1 MEFIREYADWFYLIG
16 AVLFILTLRGLSG
29 PKTAIAGNRYGM
41 IAMAIAVLTTFFVA
55 DNPVVWMI
63 LAAMAAGAVVGI
75 ARARTVP
82 MTQMPETVALMHS
95 LVGLAAVLIAIAAII
110 HNNKLIELGPD
121 LLATNGITFH
131 EMSKVHLFELFVGCF
146 VGAIT
151 FTASVFAYSK
161 LAAKKWAKTISGAW
175 VKPVQALI
183 FLAMLGFGIHF
194 FLSGNMTSFWAMTGL
209 ALAFGWV
216 WIAPVGGGDM
226 PVVVSLLNSFSGWAA
241 AGIGFTLENNMLIV
255 AGSLVGSSGAILSYI
270 MCKAMNRSIINV
282 LFGGAMGG
290 AAAPTAAAGAQ
301 VQRNYRSGSA
311 DDAGFLMSNADS
323 VVIVPGYGMAQG
335 RAQNAVKELANLLKE
350 QGVTVRFAIHPVAGR
365 MPGHMNVLLAEAD
378 VPYEDILEM
387 DEINSDFPAT
397 DVVLVIGA
405 NDVVNP
411 AAKDDPNSPIYGMPI
426 LEAHKAR
433 TIMVIKRSMATGY
446 AGLDNDLFYN
456 DKTMMIFG
464 DAKKVVEDMTKSING
479 TGH

>member
-121 LLATNGITFH
+121 LLTANGITFH

-151 FTASVFAYSK
+151 FTASVFAYGK

-290 AAAPTAAAGAQ
+290 SAAPTAAAGAQ

-464 DAKKVVEDMTKSING
+464 DAKKVVEDMTKAING

>member
-1 MEFIREYADWFYLIG
+1 MEFIRDYADWFYLIG

-29 PKTAIAGNRYGM
+29 PKTAIQGNRYGM
-41 IAMAIAVLTTFFVA
+41 IAMAIAVVTTFFVA
-55 DNPVVWMI
+55 DHPVIWMI
-63 LAAMAAGAVVGI
+63 GGAMVLGAVVGI

-95 LVGLAAVLIAIAAII
+95 LVGLAAVLIAIAAIL
-110 HNNKLIELGPD
+110 HNNEFVKIGADALTANNI
-121 LLATNGITFH
+121 AFH

-151 FTASVFAYSK
+151 FTASVFAYGK

-183 FLAMLGFGIHF
+183 FIAMLAAGIHF
-194 FLSGNMTSFWAMTGL
+194 FMTGNMTSFWAMTGL

-290 AAAPTAAAGAQ
+290 GAAPVAAGGAQ
-301 VQRNYRSGSA
+301 VQRNHRSGSA

-335 RAQNAVKELANLLKE
+335 RAQNAVKELANTLKE

-365 MPGHMNVLLAEAD
+365 MPGHMDVLLAEAD

-411 AAKDDPNSPIYGMPI
+411 AAKDDPSSPIYGMPI

-479 TGH
+479 GH

>member
-1 MEFIREYADWFYLIG
+1 MEFIRDYADWFYLIG

-29 PKTAIAGNRYGM
+29 PKTAIQGNRYGM

-63 LAAMAAGAVVGI
+63 VGAMVLGAVVGI

-121 LLATNGITFH
+121 LLSANGVDFH
-131 EMSKVHLFELFVGCF
+131 EMSRVHLFELFVGCF

-151 FTASVFAYSK
+151 FTASVFAYGK
-161 LAAKKWAKTISGAW
+161 LAAKKWAKTISGTW
-175 VKPVQALI
+175 VKPVQAII

-194 FLSGNMTSFWAMTGL
+194 FLTGNLNSFWVMTGL

-290 AAAPTAAAGAQ
+290 TAVVADTGDK
-301 VQRNYRSGSA
+301 VQRNHRSGSA

-378 VPYEDILEM
+378 VAYEDILEM

-411 AAKDDPNSPIYGMPI
+411 AAKDDPTSPIYGMPI

-464 DAKKVVEDMTKSING
+464 DAKKVVEDMTKAING
-479 TGH
+479 NGH

>member
-121 LLATNGITFH
+121 LLAANGITFQ

-151 FTASVFAYSK
+151 FTASVFAYGK

-290 AAAPTAAAGAQ
+290 AAAPTAGAGEQ

-464 DAKKVVEDMTKSING
+464 DAKKVVEDMTKAING

>member
-63 LAAMAAGAVVGI
+63 VGAMVLGAIVGI

-121 LLATNGITFH
+121 LLAANGINFH

-151 FTASVFAYSK
+151 FTASVFAYGK

-183 FLAMLGFGIHF
+183 FIAMLGFGIHF
-194 FLSGNMTSFWAMTGL
+194 FLTGNMTSFWAMTGL

-290 AAAPTAAAGAQ
+290 AAAPTAGAGEQ

-464 DAKKVVEDMTKSING
+464 DAKKVVEDMTKAING

>member
-41 IAMAIAVLTTFFVA
+41 IAMAIAVVTTFFVA
-55 DNPVVWMI
+55 ENPVVWMI

-95 LVGLAAVLIAIAAII
+95 LVGLAAVLIAVAAII
-110 HNNKLIELGPD
+110 HNNKLVELGPD
-121 LLATNGITFH
+121 LLAANGVTFH

-151 FTASVFAYSK
+151 FTASVFAYGK
-161 LAAKKWAKTISGAW
+161 LAAKKWAKTISGGW

-183 FLAMLGFGIHF
+183 FIAMLAAGIHF
-194 FLSGNMTSFWAMTGL
+194 FLTGSMTSFWAMTGL

-290 AAAPTAAAGAQ
+290 AAAPTVAAGAQ

-464 DAKKVVEDMTKSING
+464 DAKKVVEDMTKAING

>member
-63 LAAMAAGAVVGI
+63 LAAMAAGAIVGI

-121 LLATNGITFH
+121 LLAANGITFH

-151 FTASVFAYSK
+151 FTASVFAYGK

-183 FLAMLGFGIHF
+183 FIAMLGFGIHF
-194 FLSGNMTSFWAMTGL
+194 FLTGNMTSFWAMTGL

-290 AAAPTAAAGAQ
+290 AAAPTAGAGEQ

-464 DAKKVVEDMTKSING
+464 DAKKVVEDMTKAING

>member
-29 PKTAIAGNRYGM
+29 PKTAIQGNRYGM
-41 IAMAIAVLTTFFVA
+41 IAMGIAVLTTFFVA

-63 LAAMAAGAVVGI
+63 LGAMVLGAIVGI

-121 LLATNGITFH
+121 LLAVNGVDFH
-131 EMSKVHLFELFVGCF
+131 QMSRVHLFELFIGCF

-151 FTASVFAYSK
+151 FTASVFAYGK
-161 LAAKKWAKTISGAW
+161 LAAKKWAKTISGTW
-175 VKPVQALI
+175 VKPVQAII
-183 FLAMLGFGIHF
+183 FIAMLAAGIHF
-194 FLSGNMTSFWAMTGL
+194 FLTGNMTSFWAMTGL
-209 ALAFGWV
+209 ALVLGWV

-290 AAAPTAAAGAQ
+290 TAAVANTGDK
-301 VQRNYRSGSA
+301 VQRNHRSGSA

-335 RAQNAVKELANLLKE
+335 RAQNAVKELANILKE

-378 VPYEDILEM
+378 VAYEDILEM

-411 AAKDDPNSPIYGMPI
+411 AAKDDPTSPIYGMPI

-464 DAKKVVEDMTKSING
+464 DAKKVVEDMTKAING
-479 TGH
+479 SGH